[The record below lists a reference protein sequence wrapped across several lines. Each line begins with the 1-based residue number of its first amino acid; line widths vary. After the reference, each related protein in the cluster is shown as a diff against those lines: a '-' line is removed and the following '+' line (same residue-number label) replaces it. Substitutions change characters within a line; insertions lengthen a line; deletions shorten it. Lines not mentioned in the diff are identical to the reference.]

1 MSLLE
6 EWLNAFGGSDDL
18 KPSAPKVTPADA
30 WRENARNAR
39 STPSVP
45 VSSAPPEA
53 TQPASAAQTVYEQAQ
68 AEARAAASIDSGT
81 GRPQPSRDSTLDRA
95 KASSNRL
102 NPPPKQGPPSRL
114 ANAAQHTTPMYV
126 DSSGNKVPVPEGY
139 EWDRKMN
146 KLNKVAGKYV
156 KPVVKFAGGAGSL
169 GLQSALYSETL
180 GVPEH
185 NQSWIDSHEP
195 EGFTASTVITRDEL
209 TKNQIKLDTESS
221 EKLGKA
227 QEKVNLMREVGANP
241 ALLAEAE
248 AELAAL
254 VDMDPQQSI
263 TDYEA
268 RVKADMVQNQAK
280 IDMIMQEVGD
290 NPELAKAR
298 LGQQGGFMNDVFSN
312 FGNDGGILGEKERL
326 KNELANAGLIRK
338 QMDDNLKADRID
350 KDPGAQEVLKMANGM
365 TPEQFKALRGT
376 EKTAVEE
383 AGKGLFWGFFDGID
397 FKSMFEAAGESL
409 GEMWDDPAIKH
420 ALIYYA
426 GSRMMGYSGSGSG
439 MAAGKILTEG
449 WKAQGLVDS
458 DTRKAKIKSETL
470 DMSKTVKM
478 FNPRTNQV
486 IEGYSAPNG
495 NFQEMGSDKTYAAKD
510 LDYLTYDSSRHKTR
524 EEMSKELMT
533 STTDITNKTLAN
545 IRSQSIGDDAV
556 YTSAQYKEVDALF
569 GDGNAARDVILQVT
583 RDMNEAGIKTN
594 TLAFRSAI
602 EGTIQR
608 QIRDVA
614 SGKYKGTE
622 MVADLVGKV
631 NEDMLKADLKGEGG
645 IPAFIYG
652 KATKWSKAG
661 VENIED
667 GFEMP
672 PVDSLRLHKKSTAI
686 TRDIIDY
693 IVRNDLTTP
702 AKARHLI
709 TKHKTIQ
716 ELGAVFQE
724 VVMQSPE
731 NIEYW
736 TKQANGAETNAF
748 SVWLDSA
755 GKGSEQKYM
764 GLNNPIALKKVNEF
778 YKKLIKKDK

>member
-1 MSLLE
+1 MSGLIEQLGLL
-6 EWLNAFGGSDDL
+6 FGGGNLYDGPPMEAHSESNV
-18 KPSAPKVTPADA
+18 P
-30 WRENARNAR
+30 RERAN
-39 STPSVP
+39 V
-45 VSSAPPEA
+45 PPERA
-53 TQPASAAQTVYEQAQ
+53 RVPTYEQSQ
-68 AEARAAASIDSGT
+68 AEARASARVDSGT
-81 GRPQPSRDSTLDRA
+81 GRPQPKRNLTLDAA
-95 KASSNRL
+95 KAESARL

-114 ANAAQHTTPMYV
+114 ANAAQHTTQTYV
-126 DSSGNKVPVPEGY
+126 DSHGNKVPVPEGY

-146 KLNKVAGKYV
+146 KLNKVVGKYV
-156 KPVVKFAGGAGSL
+156 KPVAKIAGGAGSL

-185 NQSWIDSHEP
+185 QQEWIDAHEP
-195 EGFTASTVITRDEL
+195 EGFVASTVITRDEL
-209 TKNQIKLDTESS
+209 TGNQQKIDA
-221 EKLGKA
+221 KA
-227 QEKVNLMREVGANP
+227 SDALANAKSKVELMREVGANP

-254 VDMDPQQSI
+254 EDADPQQSI

-268 RVKADMVQNQAK
+268 QVKADLAQNQAK

-298 LGQQGGFMNDVFSN
+298 LGQQGGFMNDIFSN
-312 FGNDGGILGEKERL
+312 FGNDGGILGEKARL
-326 KNELANAGLIRK
+326 EQKLVDAGLIRK
-338 QMDDNLKADRID
+338 QMDDKVKSETIA
-350 KDPGAQEVLKMANGM
+350 KDPQAQDVIKLASGM
-365 TPEQFKALRGT
+365 TTDQFRALRGT
-376 EKTAVEE
+376 EKTDIE
-383 AGKGLFWGFFDGID
+383 AAGEGFFGGFFDGFS
-397 FKSMFEAAGESL
+397 FKKMFTAAGESL
-409 GEMWDDPAIKH
+409 GEMWDDPAIRH
-420 ALIYYA
+420 ALTFYI
-426 GSRMMGYSGSGSG
+426 GSRMMGYTASGSG
-439 MAAGKILTEG
+439 MAAGEILTDG

-458 DTRKAKIKSETL
+458 DTRKAKLKSQAL

-486 IEGYSAPNG
+486 IEGYAAPNG

-545 IRSQSIGDDAV
+545 IRTQSIGDNPK
-556 YTSAQYKEVDALF
+556 YTSEQYKQVDDLF
-569 GDGNAARDVILQVT
+569 GDGTAARDVILQVT
-583 RDMNEAGIKTN
+583 RDMNEAGVKTN

-686 TRDIIDY
+686 TRDIIDHL
-693 IVRNDLTTP
+693 VRNDLATP
-702 AKARHLI
+702 AKARHLV

-724 VVMQSPE
+724 VVMQDPD
-731 NIEYW
+731 NIKYW
-736 TKQANGAETNAF
+736 TRQANGAKTNAF

-755 GKGSEQKYM
+755 GEDSEQKYM